1 MGGIK
6 KIKNLSTNKK
16 KYVILGA
23 DTTKKEVIKMTLQ
36 EKIQKLYTELQGANI
51 KEYTN
56 QKNTGRNVLDY
67 LSWGAAIDFF
77 TKGCHTLGLDWTYSH
92 NFVDMGARGSFVE
105 TTITILDSENGD
117 TVEKVMALP
126 CMTVSNQAAKDVDV
140 MIINKTQM
148 RCLVKCMTLFG
159 LGLSLYLKDF
169 SELNDVK
176 MASETKADEQS
187 KKLAMM
193 KERIKALLD
202 DIDPTVDTSAYE
214 RYKDSESIDELTAIG
229 IAVKKL
235 HDTQGAN

>member
-1 MGGIK
+1 
-6 KIKNLSTNKK
+6 
-16 KYVILGA
+16 
-23 DTTKKEVIKMTLQ
+23 MTLQ
-36 EKIQKLYTELQGANI
+36 EKIQKLYIELQGANI

-56 QKNTGRNVLDY
+56 QKNTGRNLLDY

-77 TKGCHTLGLDWTYSH
+77 TKGCHKLNLDWTYSH

-126 CMTVSNQAAKDVDV
+126 CMTVSNQAAKDADV

-176 MASETKADEQS
+176 MASEAKADEQS
-187 KKLAMM
+187 KRLIKT
-193 KERIKALLD
+193 KEHIKALLD
-202 DIDPTVDTSAYE
+202 RIDPTVDTSFTANYE
-214 RYKDSESIDELTAIG
+214 TCDDIERLTEIG
-229 IAVKKL
+229 KAVKKIY
-235 HDTQGAN
+235 DTQGAK

>member
-1 MGGIK
+1 
-6 KIKNLSTNKK
+6 
-16 KYVILGA
+16 
-23 DTTKKEVIKMTLQ
+23 MTLQ

-51 KEYTN
+51 KEFTN

-67 LSWGAAIDFF
+67 LSWGAAVDFF
-77 TKGCHTLGLDWTYSH
+77 TKGCHNLNLDWTYSH

-126 CMTVSNQAAKDVDV
+126 CMTASNQAAKDADV

-187 KKLAMM
+187 KKLTMM
-193 KERIKALLD
+193 KERIKELLD
-202 DIDPTVDTSAYE
+202 KIDPTVDTSEFASYE
-214 RYKDSESIDELTAIG
+214 TCDDIARLTQMG
-229 IAVKKL
+229 IAIKKIY
-235 HDTQGAN
+235 DTQGAK